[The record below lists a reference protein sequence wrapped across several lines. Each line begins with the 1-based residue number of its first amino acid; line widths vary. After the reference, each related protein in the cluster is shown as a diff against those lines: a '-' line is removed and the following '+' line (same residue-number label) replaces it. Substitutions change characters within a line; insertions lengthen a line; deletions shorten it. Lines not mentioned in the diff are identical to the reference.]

1 MTDNKH
7 RKSRRQFLAATG
19 TVATA
24 MTFSACGA
32 SRTESVMSDAAIGN
46 PDCVLTPARIEGP
59 YYSPLNLVRRDI
71 TEGKPGIPLT
81 LKLLVTDA
89 GNCSPISNATVD
101 IWQADAVGL
110 YSQFDAQGDTKSQ
123 DLSEETFLRGIQPTD
138 EMGIAT
144 FDTIYPG
151 WYEGRTIHIHIKIII
166 DDELVVTS
174 QMFFPEQITL
184 DTLQVPEYAGRGLPD
199 TTNETD
205 RFGGSDTGLRLRIS
219 GSTDGYVGELTIGI
233 NKPA

>member
-1 MTDNKH
+1 MRENKPPT
-7 RKSRRQFLAATG
+7 SRRQFLAIGGSLA
-19 TVATA
+19 
-24 MTFSACGA
+24 SAVTLAGCNT
-32 SRTESVMSDAAIGN
+32 SRPEVKLSNAAVGN

-59 YYSPLNLVRRDI
+59 YYSPVNLVRRDI
-71 TEGKPGIPLT
+71 TEGKPGIPLM
-81 LKLLVTDA
+81 LKLRVTDA
-89 GNCSPISNATVD
+89 GTCAPITNATVD

-110 YSQFDAQGDTKSQ
+110 YSQFDEQGDTKDL

-138 EMGIAT
+138 ESGVAT

-166 DDELVVTS
+166 DDALIVTS
-174 QMFFPEQITL
+174 QMFFPEEITQE
-184 DTLQVPEYAGRGLPD
+184 TLKVEEYAGRGDPD
-199 TTNETD
+199 TTNESD

-219 GSTDGYVGELTIGI
+219 GSTEAYVGELTIGI